1 MRRYLLL
8 LCTLAFAL
16 SSTAMLAQD
25 GEDDGGG
32 LHRRSIDRN
41 PFDANPESYPGGPLG
56 KAPLSTGYYVT
67 DNDAPSMPALWTPT
81 YSFVDTTGVDA
92 RAWRRIV
99 SGPNQF
105 PAETWDLPGSQGKE
119 FFRNPTVPNDSTD
132 NAIAGP
138 INIGFPFY
146 YYGRA
151 YDSFYVSTNGL
162 IALANRRYQ
171 YDDAGNRVDYNPF
184 RDDTLVR
191 PRVGASAVTDPTPDD
206 YGWRYV
212 ALGNTTNNLGGIRNP
227 DNTPLPNA
235 GQRSIISALWDDQEL
250 SQFDTTTG
258 LVDDFG
264 RVYWRRDN
272 AGNRLIIYFV
282 NISMKGTKFIPLVN
296 TTAVVPR
303 RTLRAN
309 FQVVFDRIDS
319 SVNINYVR
327 FLGQY
332 TDPVQRILTI
342 PTAQMHRAN
351 STIGVQSNGDVPAP
365 YTNAT
370 GIEYTNYQFLDH
382 PIPGGTTPVNG
393 DGTSTPHAGLAIKFR
408 QWPNKVRVMRVDF
421 QIPNRN
427 NQTQFINLPSGQVP
441 DNYELLLGN
450 PLLGVIRPVG
460 VVQNTSDSIGPVN
473 RTRQPVI
480 YNIIFRIRDIV
491 NCVAPPVYQ
500 KTQTTDSLHPIR
512 LGNTAS
518 KPSTD
523 TIVFDPYVTNAQLI
537 KQAGRFRAE
546 VIATDRGPSGEI
558 YGDVWPFDDTTSVR
572 IFGIYRQ
579 EVPYIT
585 TFNDFSVSCE
595 DGIIPPVRRWV
606 SVGVQVVDGDQNTWN
621 PPPPRGPAN
630 GSNGNITLQSPVA
643 KMDRQNIE
651 GAYYTPGNQRR
662 GDTLISFPVNIGLAS
677 RPVIYLSYQRS
688 GKKVYDRGWSDQVRI
703 GPEHATYNTL
713 KTGFFQSPD
722 MLHVEFAEPSPNGID
737 NITNIPGNR
746 WRSTTFADPTGTPRW
761 DNTTSPRWGIM
772 GGGGGSGLDTM
783 GRIVVNEFDAGKDFE
798 FYRAYI
804 PVPERWSRDI
814 NTNKTFRFRIIEQAL
829 DNRDPI
835 IPADDEDAFFV
846 DNIYLM
852 NIDKPELEVT
862 AVGARW
868 PYSIAPA
875 SQARAIP
882 LYVKVANNGS
892 TAATSFGVAMHVQ
905 PLGAQVPGQYNYYR
919 FRSIISLQAGRDRT
933 EFFPTW
939 NAQECGTEIRNPNQ
953 NDLNTRTYRITAE
966 LLPKGLDAYSANDM
980 NYNDFA
986 LTLGSVFAYDDTS
999 RRQGRN
1005 DVPGFSGT
1013 FGKGLN
1019 LVPITEDWRALEPY
1033 GPVGGNL
1040 SGSFAVRF
1048 DILTRDTINGFQAFF
1063 GSANQSPDY
1072 ILYSLYRG
1080 KDANPTGPPDTVI
1093 QATRRFA
1100 RRGEG
1105 RPTLPPT
1112 LSREFNW
1119 DQYVTYALDTPY
1131 VVDPGVYFITISQ
1144 LGETGLEL
1152 GGSSRRQGQVTTIYD
1167 PPPSNPPGIGNY
1179 SIPAH
1184 PEMFEQRFWYETI
1197 AETGNWSE
1205 MLQPTTNPGFPHLN
1219 FGGVVAII
1227 NTMTR
1232 GSWIPMVRPF
1242 FGAKESGTCVV
1253 EPVELIGFDV
1263 KPLANALRLEWATAS
1278 EIDNKGFHVERR
1290 VKSTDDNWSAITF
1303 VQGVGTSNREQKYAV
1318 NDVAVQQGVT
1328 YQYRLRQEDR
1338 DGSVNYSGVREG
1350 RLAGA
1355 TTGAIAN
1362 RLEQNTPNPFST
1374 STSISFS
1381 IGDGAAKLAIVDML
1395 GTTIRTFDVTGNG
1408 SVKWDGKDA
1417 NGNTVANGVYVYR
1430 LDGEGFSISKKLTV
1444 AR

>member
-1 MRRYLLL
+1 MRRILLL
-8 LCTLAFAL
+8 LCTLTFAL
-16 SSTAMLAQD
+16 SSTAVFAQD
-25 GEDDGGG
+25 GEKDDGDG
-32 LHRRSIDRN
+32 LLRRSIDRN
-41 PFDANPESYPGGPLG
+41 PFDANPESYPGGPAG

-67 DNDAPSMPALWTPT
+67 DNDAPSLPALWTPT
-81 YSFVDTTGVDA
+81 YSFVDTTGLDA
-92 RAWRRIV
+92 RTWRRIV
-99 SGPNQF
+99 SGPNQT
-105 PAETWDLPGSQGKE
+105 PMSTWSAPGSQGKE
-119 FFRNPTVPNDSTD
+119 FFWNPSVPNDSTD

-171 YDDAGNRVDYNPF
+171 YDDFGNRVDYNPF

-191 PRVGASAVTDPTPDD
+191 PRVGASAAVDPTPDD
-206 YGWRYV
+206 YGWSYV
-212 ALGNTTNNLGGIRNP
+212 ALGNTASALGGIRATG
-227 DNTPLPNA
+227 NTPLPAA

-250 SQFDTTTG
+250 SQFDTTSG

-282 NISMKGTKFIPLVN
+282 NLSMKGTKNIPLVN

-309 FQVVFDRIDS
+309 FQVVLDRIDS
-319 SVNINYVR
+319 SVQINYVR

-332 TDPVQRILTI
+332 VDPVQRILTI
-342 PTAQMHRAN
+342 PTAQMARAN
-351 STIGVQSNGDVPAP
+351 ATIGVQSNGDVPAP
-365 YTNAT
+365 YTGAT
-370 GIEYTNYQFLDH
+370 GTEFTNYQYNDI
-382 PIPGGTTPVNG
+382 PIAGGATPVNG

-408 QWPNKVRVMRVDF
+408 QWPNKVRVMKVDF
-421 QIPNRN
+421 QIPDRN
-427 NQTQFINLPSGQVP
+427 NQLNFISLPAGAIP
-441 DNYELLLGN
+441 DNYELLLGH

-473 RTRQPVI
+473 RTRQPVV

-500 KTQTTDSLHPIR
+500 KTQKTDSLHPIR
-512 LGNTAS
+512 LGNTGL
-518 KPSTD
+518 KPSID
-523 TIVFDPYVTNAQLI
+523 TIVFDPYVTNAQLTR
-537 KQAGRFRAE
+537 QAGRFRAE

-558 YGDVWPFDDTTSVR
+558 YGDLWPFDDTTGVR
-572 IFGIYRQ
+572 IFGIFRQ
-579 EVPYIT
+579 EIPYIT

-595 DGIIPPVRRWV
+595 DGVIPNVQRWV
-606 SVGVQVVDGDQNTWN
+606 SIGAQVVDGDQNTWN

-630 GSNGNITLQSPVA
+630 GSNGNLTVQSPVT
-643 KMDRQNIE
+643 KMDRQNVE
-651 GAYYTPGNQRR
+651 GAYYQGAGR
-662 GDTLISFPVNIGLAS
+662 GDTLISFPVNISNAS
-677 RPVIYLSYQRS
+677 QPTIYVNYQRA
-688 GKKVYDRGWSDQVRI
+688 GKKTYDRGWSDQVRV

-713 KTGFFQSPD
+713 KTGFFQQPD
-722 MLHVEFAEPSPNGID
+722 ILMVQFAEPSPNGID
-737 NITNIPGNR
+737 NITNVRNWQMNVNQFG
-746 WRSTTFADPTGTPRW
+746 DPTG
-761 DNTTSPRWGIM
+761 SPRWNASDHPRWGVF
-772 GGGGGSGLDTM
+772 GGGGGSGLDTT
-783 GRIVVNEFDAGKDFE
+783 GKVVVNEFDAGKDFE

-804 PVPERWSRDI
+804 PVPARWSRDL
-814 NTNKTFRFRIIEQAL
+814 NTNKTFRFRLKVVAK
-829 DNRDPI
+829 DDRDPI
-835 IPADDEDAFFV
+835 IPADDEDAFYV
-846 DNIYLM
+846 DNIYLT

-868 PYSIAPA
+868 PYTIAPA

-892 TAATSFGVAMHVQ
+892 TAATAFGVAMYVQ
-905 PLGAQVPGQYNYYR
+905 PQGAFTPGVYKYYR
-919 FRSIISLQAGRDRT
+919 FRSIISLGAGRDRT

-939 NAQECGTEIRNPNQ
+939 NAQECGIDIINP
-953 NDLNTRTYRITAE
+953 DSTRTYSQNYRIFAE
-966 LLPKGLDAYSANDM
+966 LLPKGLDSYSANDL
-980 NYNDFA
+980 NYNDFT

-1019 LVPITEDWRALEPY
+1019 LVAPAEDPQATMPY

-1048 DILTRDTINGFQAFF
+1048 DILTRDTIRGFQSFF
-1063 GSANQSPDY
+1063 GSANQSPDF
-1072 ILYSLYRG
+1072 ILYSIYRG
-1080 KDANPTGPPDTVI
+1080 KDGQPNSPPDTVI

-1105 RPTLPPT
+1105 FPTQQPP
-1112 LSREFNW
+1112 LSTPYYW
-1119 DQYVTYALDTPY
+1119 DQYVTYLLDTFY
-1131 VVDPGVYFITISQ
+1131 VVDPGIYFITVSQ

-1167 PPPSNPPGIGNY
+1167 NASNPLGIGNY

-1184 PEMFEQRFWYETI
+1184 PEMLEQRFWFETI
-1197 AETGNWSE
+1197 AETGNWAE
-1205 MLQPTTNPGFPHLN
+1205 MLQPTTNPGYAHLN
-1219 FGGVVAII
+1219 YGGIVAQI

-1232 GSWIPMVRPF
+1232 GSWIPMLRPY
-1242 FGAKESGTCVV
+1242 FGAKESGSCTV
-1253 EPVELIGFDV
+1253 EPVELTEFTV
-1263 KPLANALRLEWATAS
+1263 TPLATALHLNWRTAS
-1278 EIDNKGFHVERR
+1278 ELDNKGFHVERR
-1290 VKSTDDNWSAITF
+1290 TKGGDDNWNAMTF
-1303 VQGVGTSNREQKYAV
+1303 VQGAGTSNRENKYTFTDA
-1318 NDVAVQQGVT
+1318 DVKHGVT
-1328 YQYRLRQEDR
+1328 YQYRLRQEDI
-1338 DGSVNYSGVREG
+1338 DGSVDFSEVREG

-1355 TTGAIAN
+1355 ATGAVAN

-1381 IGDGAAKLAIVDML
+1381 IADGST
-1395 GTTIRTFDVTGNG
+1395 GTLEIIDVYGNAIRTFDVTGNG
-1408 SVKWDGKDA
+1408 SVNWDGRA
-1417 NGNTVANGVYVYR
+1417 SNGTLVPNGVYVYK
-1430 LDGEGFSISKKLTV
+1430 LAGEGFSLAKKLTIT
-1444 AR
+1444 R